1 MGTLLLGGLGLY
13 VVAVILLNLA
23 FLGLVCWAIVKLV
36 KKFTK

>member
-1 MGTLLLGGLGLY
+1 MGTAIAAGIGLY

-23 FLGLVCWAIVKLV
+23 ILGLACWAIVKLV